1 VTRMAGALYSVPPNA
16 GAFQPYSSHLA
27 FTCFRTPQSKDL
39 VCAEG
44 CYLLS
49 SFNFHH
55 LHFPKAKFN
64 VIAYYLDQCVVT
76 CEGLFLRTW
85 RPHCRGTQ
93 SKMSYLEN
101 QLSAFK
107 SNLASASTK
116 IANKRS
122 VAAPIKSTP
131 SPAPSQPFSA
141 GRNDLKR
148 KRPEPTNVVYSQ
160 PADTG
165 TGKDIRTQ
173 VTYAIEYLKSKG
185 SPQTLS
191 DLLSYLSLQ
200 YSTDQYKRAIN
211 QILQKH
217 DKVEYDPAGFGG
229 KGSFSFRPIH
239 NIRSGEQLLR
249 HLQAQRTAQG
259 LNVRELRDGWQD
271 AEETIKELE
280 DEGKLLVTRNKKDN
294 HAKMVWPNDPS
305 LAVAIDHEFQAIW
318 HKIRLPEAGALAD
331 ELERAGLTPTNKA
344 RGIKVKPKAL
354 EKKTKKPRKSG
365 KTTNVHMVG
374 VLRDYSHLKK

>member
-1 VTRMAGALYSVPPNA
+1 
-16 GAFQPYSSHLA
+16 
-27 FTCFRTPQSKDL
+27 
-39 VCAEG
+39 
-44 CYLLS
+44 
-49 SFNFHH
+49 
-55 LHFPKAKFN
+55 
-64 VIAYYLDQCVVT
+64 
-76 CEGLFLRTW
+76 
-85 RPHCRGTQ
+85 
-93 SKMSYLEN
+93 MSYLDN

-116 IANKRS
+116 IANKRT

-131 SPAPSQPFSA
+131 SPAPSQASSA
-141 GRNDLKR
+141 GKNDLKR
-148 KRPEPTNVVYSQ
+148 KRPETSNVVYSQ

-200 YSTDQYKRAIN
+200 YSTDQYKQTIKT
-211 QILQKH
+211 ILQKH
-217 DKVEYDPAGFGG
+217 DKVNYDPAGNNG
-229 KGSFSFRPIH
+229 KGSYSFRPIH

-259 LNVRELRDGWQD
+259 LNVRELRDGWLG
-271 AEETIKELE
+271 AEVAIQQLE
-280 DEGKLLVTRNKKDN
+280 DEGRLLVTRNKKDN
-294 HAKMVWPNDPS
+294 NAKMVWPNDKTMN
-305 LAVAIDHEFQAIW
+305 VKIDEEFKAIW

-331 ELERAGLTPTNKA
+331 ELEKAGLTPTNKA
-344 RGIKVKPKAL
+344 RGIKVKPKAP

-365 KTTNVHMVG
+365 KTTNVHMMG